1 MIELQIQLDSIYW
14 GNTVQAYLTGLAVL
28 VGVVVAGYILKNI
41 FFRQLKKWALK
52 SETPVDDFLVGSL
65 NRTLLPLF
73 YIIGFYGGI
82 SQLNLSPGV
91 ERFIEVLLKILI
103 TFLIVRVI
111 VTTISF
117 LMASYIRKQDRGE
130 EKLRQTRGIMMIVS
144 VTIWIFGLVFLLA
157 NLGYNVTTIIAGLGI
172 GGIAIALAA
181 QTILTDLFSYFVIFF
196 DRPFEVGDFIVVDD
210 KMGTVNEIGIKT
222 TRLNSL
228 SGEELVFSNT
238 DLTNSRLHNHRKMV
252 RRRVVFK
259 VGLVYET
266 TKEQIEYASKTLAE
280 IVKNKKDVIFD
291 RAHFVSYGDSSLDF
305 EVCYYVLGGN
315 FNKYMDIQQ
324 AVNLEIL
331 EKFTAKGIRFAYP
344 THTLLQ
350 PVVAK
355 EVSVEANLPAGGTG
369 SGGTPDQPTD

>member
-1 MIELQIQLDSIYW
+1 MIELQIQLDSVYW
-14 GNTVQAYLTGLAVL
+14 GNTVQAYLMGLAVL

-41 FFRQLKKWALK
+41 FFRQLKRWALK

-82 SQLNLSPGV
+82 SQLNFSPGV
-91 ERFIEVLLKILI
+91 ERIIEVLLKIVI

-117 LMASYIRKQDRGE
+117 LIASYIRKQDRGE

-238 DLTNSRLHNHRKMV
+238 DLTNSRLHKHRKMV

>member
-1 MIELQIQLDSIYW
+1 MIELQIQLDSVYW
-14 GNTVQAYLTGLAVL
+14 GNTVQAYLMGLAVL

-41 FFRQLKKWALK
+41 FFRQLKRWALK

-82 SQLNLSPGV
+82 SQLNFSPGV
-91 ERFIEVLLKILI
+91 ERIIEVLLKIVI

-117 LMASYIRKQDRGE
+117 LIASYIRKQDRGE

-266 TKEQIEYASKTLAE
+266 TKEQLEYASKTLAE
-280 IVKNKKDVIFD
+280 IVKSKKDVIFD
-291 RAHFVSYGDSSLDF
+291 RAHFVSYGDFSLDF
-305 EVCYYVLGGN
+305 EVCYYVMGGN

-324 AVNLEIL
+324 AVNLEIF

-344 THTLLQ
+344 TQTLLQ

-355 EVSVEANLPAGGTG
+355 EVSVEADRPAGGSSTG
-369 SGGTPDQPTD
+369 NTSDQPKD

>member
-1 MIELQIQLDSIYW
+1 MIDLQINLESVFW
-14 GNTVQAYLTGLAVL
+14 GNTLHAYLLGLAVL
-28 VGVVVAGYILKNI
+28 AGVVIVGSILKNF
-41 FFRQLKKWALK
+41 FFRQLKKWSLK
-52 SETPVDDFLVGSL
+52 SETPVDDFLVRSL

-73 YIIGFYGGI
+73 YILGFYAGL
-82 SQLNLSPGV
+82 SQLNFSPGV
-91 ERFIEVLLKILI
+91 ERVFEVILKIVI
-103 TFLIVRVI
+103 TYLIVRVI

-117 LMASYIRKQDRGE
+117 LIASYIRKQDRGE
-130 EKLRQTRGIMMIVS
+130 EKLRQTKGIMMVIS
-144 VTIWIFGLVFLLA
+144 TTIWIFGLVFLLA

-266 TKEQIEYASKTLAE
+266 SKEQLAYASKELAE
-280 IVKNKKDVIFD
+280 IVKSQKDVIFD
-291 RAHFVSYGDSSLDF
+291 RAHFVSYGDFSLDF
-305 EVCYYVLGGN
+305 EVCYYVMGGN

-324 AVNLEIL
+324 AINMEIF
-331 EKFTAKGIRFAYP
+331 EKFSAKGIRFAYP
-344 THTLLQ
+344 TQTLLQ
-350 PVVAK
+350 PVISK
-355 EVSVEANLPAGGTG
+355 EVPVEGDTPPVSRGPADKDTN
-369 SGGTPDQPTD
+369 D